1 MKYEESENIY
11 MNNFYKVLSKHRG
24 KRESGY
30 MFLNPIH
37 KKPSEDEIDYSNEVM
52 VRYFVQKS
60 NSATA
65 TVYEVDSVQFNSL
78 QKNPFYTCI
87 GVLWKIKGN
96 INTTESSDGPI
107 IGVRD
112 FNKDSTTRAK
122 KRINNINL
130 VLNNPLEF
138 YKDI

>member
-1 MKYEESENIY
+1 MKYEEHENIY

-24 KRESGY
+24 KRDPGY
-30 MFLNPIH
+30 MFLNPKH
-37 KKPSEDEIDYSNEVM
+37 KKPSEDEIDYTKEVM

-60 NSATA
+60 NSPTA
-65 TVYEVDSVQFNSL
+65 TVYEVDITQFNSL

-96 INTTESSDGPI
+96 TETTESSDGPI

-112 FNKDSTTRAK
+112 FNIDSISLAK
-122 KRINNINL
+122 KTINNINL